1 MNNQTLNEI
10 IKRDLDACYFSITII
25 KSSIYFS
32 FGNDYITK
40 RNVITFVGCNINGV
54 RKYISSV
61 FEDEFNKTSAWYDLF
76 LLWKKKNLND
86 IFYFV
91 ITDNKYIKDAINLAF
106 PDCTCLKSCFNSI
119 DKISNFF
126 SNSYIND
133 STAKLAKIY
142 NSCDINQFNLNVS
155 NFFEEVINLPFIKD
169 IVKEDFKDFSSY
181 FNMDFTLRKNIF
193 SFYFFRDF
201 RKSLIKLANKTEFS
215 SINDFQILLIND
227 IQRFEKRRYCP
238 INEWNQIL
246 SILYRDR
253 KDLISKYL

>member
-1 MNNQTLNEI
+1 MEPMKPTLLI
-10 IKRDLDACYFSITII
+10 LAAGMGSRYGGLKQLDGVGPHGETIMDY
-25 KSSIYFS
+25 SVFDAMRAG
-32 FGNDYITK
+32 FGK
-40 RNVITFVGCNINGV
+40 VVFVI
-54 RKYISSV
+54 RHD